1 MKCSSDF
8 CGGFTLFLRS
18 HASKGDVIQFTPLL
32 LIVVLHSVMW
42 YTNFLSCM
50 YLKLLSWSVHLGR
63 LGECCIFREVCILCC
78 RSIMSFHHYL
88 NPAWIR
94 ADFQEKKEEI
104 PWFHSCPPSRC
115 YVVYQHLTENR
126 QGILLSTGGW
136 CADRGTGSLLTSVTC
151 TVFQSE
157 VVAGEHFASAG
168 QNQFLVFC
176 DRAARG
182 AVTGHLERNFV
193 ASVGFNAEQLS

>member
-1 MKCSSDF
+1 MTLAPNGRILLILFLQIADSVWQKEKSFRVFRLKIWQASARSSMIVDVHSTWALPFRCGKRMKCSSDF

-32 LIVVLHSVMW
+32 LIVVHSVM

-88 NPAWIR
+88 NPA
-94 ADFQEKKEEI
+94 
-104 PWFHSCPPSRC
+104 
-115 YVVYQHLTENR
+115 
-126 QGILLSTGGW
+126 
-136 CADRGTGSLLTSVTC
+136 
-151 TVFQSE
+151 
-157 VVAGEHFASAG
+157 
-168 QNQFLVFC
+168 
-176 DRAARG
+176 
-182 AVTGHLERNFV
+182 
-193 ASVGFNAEQLS
+193 